1 MDKRLARGRNTR
13 QSLVDVATGLFA
25 EHGYEAVS
33 IEMVRVASGISRGA
47 LFHHFATKEA
57 LFAAVLEHAEARVAI
72 HMQTAAARC
81 ASDPRQVIRAGCTA
95 WLELA
100 AHDPAMRQII
110 LIDAPSVVGW
120 RAWREIDAR
129 HGLGLLKRAL
139 SAAGVP
145 QNRIEIFAQSLLAV
159 LVEVALLVA
168 AAPDD
173 TQVLQ
178 ASQEFVE
185 LVLSRLTDVE
195 VKANLP
201 KLDVGQTKSD
211 MSR

>member
-1 MDKRLARGRNTR
+1 
-13 QSLVDVATGLFA
+13 
-25 EHGYEAVS
+25 
-33 IEMVRVASGISRGA
+33 
-47 LFHHFATKEA
+47 
-57 LFAAVLEHAEARVAI
+57 
-72 HMQTAAARC
+72 
-81 ASDPRQVIRAGCTA
+81 
-95 WLELA
+95 
-100 AHDPAMRQII
+100 MRQII